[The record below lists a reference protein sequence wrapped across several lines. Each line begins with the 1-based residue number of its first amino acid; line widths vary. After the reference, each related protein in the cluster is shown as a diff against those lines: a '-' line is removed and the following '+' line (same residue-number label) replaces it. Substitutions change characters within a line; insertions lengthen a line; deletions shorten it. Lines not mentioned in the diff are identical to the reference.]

1 MSRTR
6 ALIAVASLVV
16 FVVVVGVVIYA
27 NTQRGGQDRKF
38 DVTVTGASKM
48 SPDTLRATE
57 NDTVTI
63 SITSDQ
69 DGEVHL
75 HGYDIPFEVRSG
87 QAVTHTFKADK
98 TCTCLMEWEGTGTPL
113 GNLIVSP

>member
-6 ALIAVASLVV
+6 ALIAAALLVV

-27 NTQRGGQDRKF
+27 NTHKGGQNRTF
-38 DVTVTGASKM
+38 DVRVTGASRM
-48 SPDTLRATE
+48 SPDTLRANQ
-57 NDTVTI
+57 NDTITI
-63 SITSDQ
+63 NVNSDE

-75 HGYDIPFEVRSG
+75 HGYDIPFSLKAG
-87 QAVTHTFKADK
+87 QTVSHTFKADR
-98 TCTCLMEWEGTGTPL
+98 TCTCLLEWEETNTPL

>member
-6 ALIAVASLVV
+6 ALVVVALLVV
-16 FVVVVGVVIYA
+16 FVLVVGVVIYA
-27 NTQRGGQDRKF
+27 NTKQGGQNRTF

-57 NDTVTI
+57 ND
-63 SITSDQ
+63 SITINMKSDR

-75 HGYDIPFEVRSG
+75 HGYDIPFEVKAG
-87 QAVTHTFKADK
+87 QTVSHTFKADK
-98 TCTCLMEWEGTGTPL
+98 TCTCLLEWEDTSTPL
-113 GNLIVSP
+113 GNLVVSP